1 MYMETDKNLHAGH
14 RERAVKKFL
23 TNPDSFSD
31 HELLEVLLFYA
42 LPRRDTNALAHRII
56 KYFGSLEK
64 VFSAPLESLKA
75 VDGVG
80 DRVATELL
88 VIGTMYKRLRAEK
101 QPLKT
106 YCSFD
111 SVRERMIGYFRN
123 QRNISAYKLGMEL
136 GHSKTYFYRIESGEI
151 QLTLDMLLE
160 VLDVLQ
166 VTTAEFFCPTLKED
180 DKVLFDMISDLSP
193 ENKQTIIDLIK
204 KLK

>member
-1 MYMETDKNLHAGH
+1 
-14 RERAVKKFL
+14 
-23 TNPDSFSD
+23 
-31 HELLEVLLFYA
+31 
-42 LPRRDTNALAHRII
+42 
-56 KYFGSLEK
+56 
-64 VFSAPLESLKA
+64 
-75 VDGVG
+75 
-80 DRVATELL
+80 
-88 VIGTMYKRLRAEK
+88 
-101 QPLKT
+101 
-106 YCSFD
+106 
-111 SVRERMIGYFRN
+111 
-123 QRNISAYKLGMEL
+123 MEL